1 MKETIL
7 SQLNEIEKNHNVVIL
22 YACESGS
29 RAWGFPSADSDYD
42 VRFIYLRPVKWYL
55 SVEEKRDV
63 IEVPINDQLDING
76 WDLRKALQLFRK
88 SNPPLME
95 WLGSPIVYLEKYSV
109 RSQLRELA
117 ETNYSP
123 ISCFHHYLSAARG
136 HYRDSLSENGIKLKW
151 YFYALRTL
159 LAAQW
164 IESGYGVAPT
174 EFSSLVERLILS
186 PILKTEI
193 LDLVKFKESGTEKD
207 RQPNIPPISDYIET
221 EMARLENSQIPLE
234 NKSAPY
240 EILDNIF
247 QKALA
252 EVWGTK

>member
-1 MKETIL
+1 MKEIIL
-7 SQLNEIEKNHNVVIL
+7 AQLNEIEKNHNVVIL

-63 IEVPINDQLDING
+63 IEVPINEQLDING

-95 WLGSPIVYLEKYSV
+95 WLGSPIIYMDKYSI
-109 RSQLRELA
+109 RSSLREMGKSY
-117 ETNYSP
+117 YSP
-123 ISCFHHYLSAARG
+123 FTCFHHYLGTARN
-136 HYRDSLSENGIKLKW
+136 HYREATQGEGIKIKS
-151 YFYALRTL
+151 YFYTLRTL
-159 LAAQW
+159 LATRWVEA
-164 IESGYGVAPT
+164 GYGVIPT
-174 EFSSLVERLILS
+174 EF
-186 PILKTEI
+186 EI
-193 LDLVKFKESGTEKD
+193 LLERMVTSSALKAEIQELLNLKKTGIEKD
-207 RQPNIPPISDYIET
+207 HKPHLPGISEYIEV
-221 EMARLENSQIPLE
+221 ELARLENSQISLE

>member
-7 SQLNEIEKNHNVVIL
+7 AQLNEIEKNHNVAIL

-63 IEVPINDQLDING
+63 IEVPIDNQLDITG

-88 SNPPLME
+88 SNPPLLE
-95 WLGSPIVYLEKYSV
+95 WLGSPIVYWERYSI
-109 RSQLRELA
+109 RPHLRELA
-117 ETNYSP
+117 KTHYSP

-136 HYRDSLSENGIKLKW
+136 HYRDALSENGIKLKW

-164 IESGYGVAPT
+164 IEAGYGVAPT
-174 EFSSLVERLILS
+174 EFSILVERLISS
-186 PILKTEI
+186 PILKAEI
-193 LDLVKFKESGTEKD
+193 LDLVKFKEGGTEKD
-207 RQPNIPPISDYIET
+207 RQPNIPSISEYIET
-221 EMARLENSQIPLE
+221 EMTRLESRQITLE

-240 EILDNIF
+240 ETLDNIF
-247 QKALA
+247 QNALS
-252 EVWGTK
+252 EVWNNS

>member
-7 SQLNEIEKNHNVVIL
+7 AQLNEIEKKHKAVIL

-88 SNPPLME
+88 SNPPLLE

-117 ETNYSP
+117 KTHYSP

-136 HYRDSLSENGIKLKW
+136 HYRDALSENGVKLKW

-164 IESGYGVAPT
+164 IESGYGVVPT
-174 EFSSLVERLILS
+174 EFSILVERLITS
-186 PILKTEI
+186 PILKAEI

-207 RQPNIPPISDYIET
+207 RQPNIPSISAYFET
-221 EMARLENSQIPLE
+221 EIARLENSELALE
-234 NKSAPY
+234 NKSASY
-240 EILDNIF
+240 EMLDNIF
-247 QKALA
+247 QNTLS
-252 EVWGTK
+252 EVWGNA